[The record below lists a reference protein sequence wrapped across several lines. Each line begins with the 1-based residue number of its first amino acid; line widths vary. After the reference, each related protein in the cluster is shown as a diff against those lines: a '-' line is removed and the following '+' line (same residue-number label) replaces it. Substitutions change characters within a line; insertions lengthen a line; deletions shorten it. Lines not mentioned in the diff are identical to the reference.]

1 MYFIRKVKIPICIN
15 EKVTNLDLVVRK
27 CHIFGIK
34 LTESNITEFSK
45 ISKKY
50 VHPDLQYIFGQHY
63 MLRMQ
68 ILFNFSIFNF
78 FVQYYRTA
86 RIFVFYLWI
95 FRCLALLLA
104 LVARV
109 TSSNT
114 DTACLQ
120 ELALLTSSNTVTAC
134 LQELT
139 LLTSSN
145 TDTNM
150 YI

>member
-78 FVQYYRTA
+78 FVQYYKHSTNLCVLPLD
-86 RIFVFYLWI
+86 IQVFGFIVSTCGPGDVIKY
-95 FRCLALLLA
+95 
-104 LVARV
+104 
-109 TSSNT
+109 
-114 DTACLQ
+114 
-120 ELALLTSSNTVTAC
+120 
-134 LQELT
+134 
-139 LLTSSN
+139 
-145 TDTNM
+145 
-150 YI
+150 